1 MPRARGVFGL
11 GSRAMT
17 RARAATFLLF
27 AALAAAG
34 CGGDDDTADQF
45 RDGYNAAI
53 QRLNAVNTDIQE
65 GGEEL
70 ASKPGPQI
78 AREFDR
84 IAETA
89 AQTHADLAQL
99 EPPEGARDEFDA
111 LLSAIEEGA
120 ANIRAVADAARKE
133 NQQQFQDATRA
144 LSESGE
150 EISAAEN
157 ELKDAVESD

>member
-1 MPRARGVFGL
+1 MPGATRVFGL
-11 GSRAMT
+11 GSRGMT
-17 RARAATFLLF
+17 RARAAIFLLL
-27 AALAAAG
+27 AALVAAG
-34 CGGDDDTADQF
+34 CGDDDDTADQF

-53 QRLNAVNTDIQE
+53 ERLNDVNSNIE
-65 GGEEL
+65 ESGEEL

-89 AQTHADLAQL
+89 AQTRADLAEL
-99 EPPEGARDEFDA
+99 EPPEGAGAEFDA
-111 LLSAIEEGA
+111 LLTAIQDGV

-133 NQQQFQDATRA
+133 NQQQFLDATEA

-150 EISAAEN
+150 EISQAEA

>member
-1 MPRARGVFGL
+1 MPRATRVFGL
-11 GSRAMT
+11 GSRVMT
-17 RARAATFLLF
+17 RACAATFLLF

-34 CGGDDDTADQF
+34 CGADDDTADRF

-53 QRLNAVNTDIQE
+53 ERLNAVNTDIQE
-65 GGEEL
+65 SGEEL

-89 AQTHADLAQL
+89 AQTRSDLGRL
-99 EPPEGARDEFDA
+99 EPPENARDEFDA
-111 LLSAIEEGA
+111 LLSAIGEGA

-133 NQQQFQDATRA
+133 NQQAYQEATQA

-157 ELKDAVESD
+157 ELKDAMESD

>member
-1 MPRARGVFGL
+1 
-11 GSRAMT
+11 MT
-17 RARAATFLLF
+17 RPSAAILLLV

-34 CGGDDDTADQF
+34 CGGDDDTADDF
-45 RDGYNAAI
+45 REGYNAAI
-53 QRLNAVNTDIQE
+53 QRLNEVNTNIRE
-65 GGEEL
+65 SGEEL

-89 AQTHADLAQL
+89 AQTRADLAEL
-99 EPPEGARDEFDA
+99 EPPEGARDEFDD
-111 LLSAIEEGA
+111 LLAAIRGG
-120 ANIRAVADAARKE
+120 VADIRGVANAAREE
-133 NQQQFQDATRA
+133 NQQQFLDATRA
-144 LSESGE
+144 LAESGE

>member
-1 MPRARGVFGL
+1 
-11 GSRAMT
+11 MT
-17 RARAATFLLF
+17 RGRAAISLLL
-27 AALAAAG
+27 AALMPVLAALVVAG
-34 CGGDDDTADQF
+34 CGEDDDTADQF

-53 QRLNAVNTDIQE
+53 QRLNAVNSDIRE
-65 GGEEL
+65 SGEEL

-89 AQTHADLAQL
+89 AQTRSDLSQL
-99 EPPEGARDEFDA
+99 EPPEDARDEFDE
-111 LLSAIEEGA
+111 LLAAIKDGA
-120 ANIRAVADAARKE
+120 ANIRAVADAARRE
-133 NQQQFQDATRA
+133 NQQQFLDATKA

>member
-1 MPRARGVFGL
+1 MPGATRVFGL

-17 RARAATFLLF
+17 RARAVIFLLT

-34 CGGDDDTADQF
+34 CGDDDDTADQF

-53 QRLNAVNTDIQE
+53 ERLNDVNANIDE
-65 GGEEL
+65 SGEEL

-89 AQTHADLAQL
+89 AQTRADLAEL

-111 LLSAIEEGA
+111 LLTAIKDGV
-120 ANIRAVADAARKE
+120 ANIRAVADAAREE
-133 NQQQFQDATRA
+133 NQQQFLDATEA

-150 EISAAEN
+150 EISQAET

>member
-1 MPRARGVFGL
+1 MPRATRVFGL

-17 RARAATFLLF
+17 RARAAIFLLI
-27 AALAAAG
+27 AALAASG

-53 QRLNAVNTDIQE
+53 QRLNAVNSDIQE
-65 GGEEL
+65 SGEEL
-70 ASKPGPQI
+70 ARKPGPQI
-78 AREFDR
+78 AKEFDR

-89 AQTHADLAQL
+89 AQTRADLAEL
-99 EPPEGARDEFDA
+99 EAPEGAGDEFDA
-111 LLSAIEEGA
+111 LLGAIEDGV

-133 NQQQFQDATRA
+133 NQQQFQNATEA

-150 EISAAEN
+150 EISAAEA

>member
-1 MPRARGVFGL
+1 
-11 GSRAMT
+11 MT
-17 RARAATFLLF
+17 RGRAAIFLLL
-27 AALAAAG
+27 AALMLVPAALVAAG
-34 CGGDDDTADQF
+34 CGEDDDTADQF

-53 QRLNAVNTDIQE
+53 QRLNAVNSDIRE
-65 GGEEL
+65 SGEEL
-70 ASKPGPQI
+70 ATKPGPQI

-89 AQTHADLAQL
+89 AQTRSDLSQL
-99 EPPEGARDEFDA
+99 EPPEDARDEFDE
-111 LLSAIEEGA
+111 LLAAIKDGA
-120 ANIRAVADAARKE
+120 ANIRAVADAARRE
-133 NQQQFQDATRA
+133 NQQQFLDATKA

>member
-1 MPRARGVFGL
+1 
-11 GSRAMT
+11 MT
-17 RARAATFLLF
+17 RGRAAISLLL
-27 AALAAAG
+27 AALMLVLAALVVAG
-34 CGGDDDTADQF
+34 CGEDDDTADQF

-53 QRLNAVNTDIQE
+53 QRLNAVNSDIRE
-65 GGEEL
+65 SGEEL

-89 AQTHADLAQL
+89 AQTRSDLSQL
-99 EPPEGARDEFDA
+99 EPPEDARDEFDE
-111 LLSAIEEGA
+111 LLAAIKDGA
-120 ANIRAVADAARKE
+120 ANIRAVADAARRE
-133 NQQQFQDATRA
+133 NQQQFLDATKA